1 MTALSFISVATH
13 YGAMPEDSRYRTLF
27 ESVKIGPVT
36 APNRFYQVPH
46 CTGMGHALPQ
56 TLVSMRA
63 TKAEGGWGVV
73 CTEYCSIHP
82 SSDDHPYPYASLWD
96 DGDLGNLAAMADAVH
111 AHGALAGIELWHG
124 GSYVANLA
132 TRMPSLG
139 VRSMP
144 GRSDP
149 IQSQRMDR
157 RDIRA
162 LRAWHLQ
169 AALRARKAGF
179 DIIYVYPSHGYLVS
193 EFLSRTLNERSDEY
207 GGSLENR
214 MRLMRELLDE
224 TRTAVGDRCAVAVR
238 FAANGH
244 GDEHLSE
251 AEAHDVVATLGHLP
265 DLWDVVLADYD
276 EEMGSSRFVRE
287 GALEDRVA
295 YVRKL
300 TGKPVVCV
308 GRFTSPDSMLG
319 QVRRG
324 VVDLV
329 GAARPSIADPFLP
342 NKVREGRLEDIRE
355 CIGCNICY
363 AHDFRGTALRCT
375 QNPTM
380 GEEWRS
386 GWHPE
391 RVPAG
396 TGGSVLIVGAGP
408 AGLEAAHILGKRGYE
423 VALADAAVE
432 AGGRVSHESR
442 LPGLAE
448 WARVRD
454 YRLSQIKRM
463 PNVTFYLGSA
473 MTAPDVRDFGADYVL
488 IATGAH
494 WRRDGIGRSHARP
507 IAALDAASIYTP
519 DDIFAGRLPQGEVL
533 VFDDDHYYLGP
544 TIALKLAGAGV
555 RVRYVTSEGR
565 AGSWSQYTQ
574 EQERTQRALIE
585 LGVDIDVN
593 VALVAFEKSRATL
606 SCVFSGRTR
615 SVTASA
621 VVLITSRVADEAL
634 YRALVGEGNDE
645 QPFNTLA
652 RPGPGAV
659 ARIGDCLQPAMI
671 ANAVYA
677 GHRAAREL
685 GSRGGNPLRERV
697 LIRADLTA
705 GVED

>member
-1 MTALSFISVATH
+1 MAA
-13 YGAMPEDSRYRTLF
+13 DSRYSALF

-56 TLVSMRA
+56 TLVAMRA
-63 TKAEGGWGVV
+63 MKAEGGWGVV

-96 DGDLGNLAAMADAVH
+96 DGDVANLAAMAEAVH

-124 GSYVANLA
+124 GSYVANFA
-132 TRMPSLG
+132 TRTPPLG
-139 VRSMP
+139 VRSVP
-144 GRSDP
+144 GRADP

-162 LRAWHLQ
+162 LRRWHRE
-169 AALRARKAGF
+169 AALRARQAGF
-179 DIIYVYPSHGYLVS
+179 DIIYVYPSHGYLIS
-193 EFLSRTLNERSDEY
+193 EFLSRSLNERGDEY

-214 MRLMRELLDE
+214 MRLMRELLEE
-224 TRTAVGDRCAVAVR
+224 TRSAVGDRCAVAVR

-251 AEAHDVVATLGHLP
+251 VEAHDVVAALAQLP

-308 GRFTSPDSMLG
+308 GRFTSPDGMLG
-319 QVRRG
+319 QIKRG
-324 VVDLV
+324 VVDLI

-342 NKVREGRLEDIRE
+342 TKVREGRLEDIRE

-363 AHDFRGTALRCT
+363 AHDFRGAALRCT

-391 RVPAG
+391 RVTAG

-408 AGLEAAHILGKRGYE
+408 AGLEAAQVLGKRGYQ
-423 VALADAAVE
+423 VTLADAGLE
-432 AGGRVSHESR
+432 AGGRVTHECR

-454 YRLSQIKRM
+454 YRLGQIQRL
-463 PNVTFYLGSA
+463 PNVALYLDNRLDA
-473 MTAPDVRDFGADYVL
+473 AEVRAFGADYVL
-488 IATGAH
+488 IATGAS
-494 WRRDGIGRSHARP
+494 WRREGIGRWHARA
-507 IAALDAASIYTP
+507 IAPLDAAAVYTP
-519 DDIFAGRLPQGEVL
+519 DDVYAGRLPAGEVL
-533 VFDDDHYYLGP
+533 IFDDDHYYLGP
-544 TIALKLAGAGV
+544 LIAIKLASAGV
-555 RVRYVTSEGR
+555 RVRYVTTEGR
-565 AGSWSQYTQ
+565 AGAWSQFTQ

-585 LGVDIDVN
+585 LGVEIEVN
-593 VALVAFEKSRATL
+593 VALVGFERSTATL
-606 SCVFSGRTR
+606 ACVFSGRTHAVAA
-615 SVTASA
+615 SALVLVTA
-621 VVLITSRVADEAL
+621 RVADEAL
-634 YRALVGEGNDE
+634 FRALVGEGGDASPE
-645 QPFNTLA
+645 ISVAQPGA
-652 RPGPGAV
+652 AAV

-671 ANAVYA
+671 AHAVYS

-685 GSRGGNPLRERV
+685 GSAALLPRRERV
-697 LIRADLTA
+697 LI
-705 GVED
+705 

>member
-1 MTALSFISVATH
+1 
-13 YGAMPEDSRYRTLF
+13 MPDVTRYAPLF

-56 TLVSMRA
+56 TLVAMRA
-63 TKAEGGWGVV
+63 MKAEGGWGVV

-82 SSDDHPYPYASLWD
+82 SSDDHPYPFASLWD

-124 GSYVANLA
+124 GSYVANYA
-132 TRMPSLG
+132 TRAPSLG

-157 RDIRA
+157 RDIRE
-162 LRAWHLQ
+162 LRRWHLE
-169 AALRARKAGF
+169 AALRACKAGF

-193 EFLSRTLNERSDEY
+193 EFLSRSLNGRTDEY

-214 MRLMRELLDE
+214 MRLMRELLDD
-224 TRTAVGDRCAVAVR
+224 TRSAVGDRCAVAVR

-244 GDEHLSE
+244 GDEHLS
-251 AEAHDVVATLGHLP
+251 ATEAHDVVAALGHMP

-319 QVRRG
+319 QVKRG
-324 VVDLV
+324 VVDLI

-342 NKVREGRLEDIRE
+342 SKLREGRLEDIRE
-355 CIGCNICY
+355 CIGCNFCY
-363 AHDFRGTALRCT
+363 AHDFRGSALRCT

-391 RVPAG
+391 QVPAG

-408 AGLEAAHILGKRGYE
+408 AGLEAAHILGKRGYD
-423 VALADAAVE
+423 VTLADAAGEV
-432 AGGRVSHESR
+432 GGRVSHESR

-454 YRLSQIKRM
+454 YRVGQIQRL
-463 PNVTFYLGSA
+463 PNVALYLGSR
-473 MTAPDVRDFGADYVL
+473 MSAPDVRTFGADYVL

-494 WRRDGIGRSHARP
+494 WRRDGIGRWHAGP
-507 IAALDAASIYTP
+507 IAALDAAAVYTP
-519 DDIFAGRLPQGEVL
+519 DDVFAGRLPDGEVL

-544 TIALKLAGAGV
+544 TIAIKLASAGV
-555 RVRYVTSEGR
+555 RVRYVTTEGR
-565 AGSWSQYTQ
+565 AGAWSQYTQ

-585 LGVDIDVN
+585 LGVDIEVN
-593 VALVAFEKSRATL
+593 VALSAFEGSLATL
-606 SCVFSGRTR
+606 SCIFTGRTR
-615 SVTASA
+615 SVAASA
-621 VVLITSRVADEAL
+621 VVLVTSREADEAL
-634 YRALVGEGNDE
+634 YRALVGEGDDDLPAE
-645 QPFNTLA
+645 VMA
-652 RPGPGAV
+652 RPGPDAV
-659 ARIGDCLQPAMI
+659 ARIGDCLQPALI
-671 ANAVYA
+671 ATAVYS

-685 GSRGGNPLRERV
+685 GSIGKNPRRDRV
-697 LIRADLTA
+697 LI
-705 GVED
+705 